1 MEIVPHMLAKRF
13 PLYGLQQIIHEPC
26 LKRDLSH
33 FKEIVH
39 RHVNLVLHAVH
50 FDAFE
55 TGLAQR
61 MLQMTGIRE
70 PFLPG
75 EYLAESAAEF
85 LLVDE

>member
-1 MEIVPHMLAKRF
+1 MELVPHMLAKRF
-13 PLYGLQQIIHEPC
+13 PLYGLQQIVHEPG

-33 FKEIVH
+33 FEEVVH
-39 RHVNLVLHAVH
+39 RHVNLVLCVLH
-50 FDAFE
+50 FDVFE
-55 TGLAQR
+55 PGLAQR